1 MSTSRHFISL
11 VVALLLVFSFTT
23 ISAQIIAPATQDA
36 YTFSREQQAG
46 KNYGSDSKVWVR
58 RFGDTRGFIR
68 FDLSAVPVGA
78 RVAWATL
85 NLNVQLINKEG
96 QISIRKVMG
105 NWDEST
111 LTAYHRLPIG
121 PINTKFDVTFFDTGR
136 IISVD
141 VTALVN
147 ELLADPLN
155 DHGIAFT
162 APIAVDARFQSRE
175 SGGPAT
181 LTMLLGDSGDIT
193 ESTQITVEP
202 GFRTI
207 GDPPR
212 QQFIGYFVDLGGG
225 LISRSK
231 AVHLEFTN
239 LHAELGRVVIN
250 GRRLQ
255 IPYSGN
261 TTVNLEPEVGA
272 TVMSL
277 PLAYFRD
284 GENHIVFESGIGNFS
299 PTNIYDDYT
308 YGEVAL
314 VFSH

>member
-1 MSTSRHFISL
+1 MYAFRNFISL
-11 VVALLLVFSFTT
+11 LVVLPLIFCSTT

-36 YTFSREQQAG
+36 YTFSREQQAST
-46 KNYGSDSKVWVR
+46 NYGSDSKVWVR

-105 NWDEST
+105 SWDEST
-111 LTAYHRLPIG
+111 LTANHRLPIG
-121 PINTKFDVTFFDTGR
+121 PIISKFDVTFSDTGR
-136 IISVD
+136 IMSVD

-181 LTMLLGDSGDIT
+181 ITMLVGEGDDFI
-193 ESTQITVEP
+193 ESTQISVEP

-225 LISRSK
+225 LLSRSK
-231 AVHLEFTN
+231 TVHLEFTS
-239 LHAELGRVVIN
+239 LHTELGRVVIN

-261 TTVNLEPEVGA
+261 TRVDLEPEVGA
-272 TVMSL
+272 TLMSL

-284 GENHIVFESGIGNFS
+284 GENHIVFESGIGNFA
-299 PTNIYDDYT
+299 PTNIYDDFT

-314 VFSH
+314 IFSH